1 MNRPLPPSP
10 DRPEPTHAPAPAP
23 APASDAAPARPGDA
37 LRDEHELAGYVPT
50 GDAVDQQAAAWLLR
64 RQRGL
69 GEQAEAQFQAWL
81 SDSPA
86 HRAAFMRHRE
96 TWAELDAL
104 PARAVER
111 LRDGL
116 PRALPPNPAPTPTT
130 TKRPT
135 QPQRP
140 RATAWLSAHALRS
153 LVPQAAGAA
162 FAVVVAAGTWLGYDQ
177 WQNRALFSQ
186 TFVTARGQ
194 LLDVTLPDGSNLQLD
209 TATRAEVSLY
219 RQRREVR
226 LPQGQG
232 AFQVQADP
240 GRPFDVLA
248 GPLRITV
255 LGTRFS
261 VRYTADADVPGGV
274 RVAVEEGRVK
284 VAPASAPVDA
294 DDPLAGGAGVLL
306 TAGQAVNADSSGHI
320 DAVSQVSTAAFAPW
334 RDGRIAFDNTP
345 LSEVLAE
352 FERYGDTHLRI
363 ADPAI
368 ARMRISGSVDARKV
382 ENFALALPRA
392 LPVVLRDVG
401 HGDREIVPAP
411 APP

>member
-1 MNRPLPPSP
+1 MNRLPPPSP
-10 DRPEPTHAPAPAP
+10 DRPVL
-23 APASDAAPARPGDA
+23 APAREDE
-37 LRDEHELAGYVPT
+37 LRDERELAGYEPT
-50 GDAVDQQAAAWLLR
+50 GDAIDQQAAAWLLR
-64 RQRGL
+64 RQRGF
-69 GEQAEAQFQAWL
+69 GAQTEVEFQAWL
-81 SDSPA
+81 SESPA
-86 HRAAFMRHRE
+86 HHAAFMRHQA
-96 TWAELDAL
+96 TWAELDTL
-104 PARAVER
+104 PAQAVER
-111 LRDGL
+111 LRGGL
-116 PRALPPNPAPTPTT
+116 PRAQPPNPATTPTTPTTPTT

-140 RATAWLSAHALRS
+140 RATAWLSAHALRG

-226 LPQGQG
+226 LPQGQS

-261 VRYTADADVPGGV
+261 VRYTADAAVPGGV

-345 LSEVLAE
+345 LSDVLAE

-392 LPVVLRDVG
+392 LPVVLRDAG
-401 HGDREIVPAP
+401 NGEREIVPVP
-411 APP
+411 VLP